1 MKKLNKMIQIKCE
14 CSETVD
20 WHELK
25 EFQGG
30 LKKREATDYEKMK
43 TSILKYGWS
52 FVVYYWFD
60 GKTKWILDGHNRK
73 KCLEMFE
80 QDGYFIPPIP
90 AIEVKAK
97 SRAEAKQK
105 LLRLNSTYG
114 TMDASSVLEF
124 VDGDFELA
132 FDEISLPSGI
142 IDFSEGEEIAET
154 EGDDEAPEVDE
165 KSEPVSKLGEMYELG
180 NSILMCGDSTD
191 AEDVARLMGGIKA
204 DMVFTDP
211 PYGMKKENEGVANDN
226 LNFDDLLEF
235 NKKWIALSFEH
246 LKDVGS
252 WYCWGI
258 DEPLMDIYSNILK
271 PMAKENKVTF
281 RNLLTWDKGS
291 GQGENSEDYRMY
303 AIADEKCLFVMA
315 GGQGFNTNADNYFE
329 GWEPIRDYLLNS
341 RLAMGWDVP
350 TMKRIVGHSDLSRDH
365 WTSKSQFNMPT
376 REVYDKLKAEAER
389 QRKER
394 GIEND
399 AFKREYDDIKREYDD
414 IKREYDDIKREYDDI
429 KREYYATRA
438 YFNNTDEIKNN
449 VWKFKRTSGEE
460 RESAG
465 GHATPKPI
473 DLCARAINTSSRKGE
488 TVLDLFGGSGSTL
501 IACEKLERKC
511 RMLELEPKWCDVIR
525 RRYTKWAKENGKPI
539 TSGCLE

>member
-1 MKKLNKMIQIKCE
+1 MRSIKTISIKCE
-14 CSETVD
+14 TKDYLD
-20 WHELK
+20 WHNIT

-30 LKKREATDYEKMK
+30 LKIRDEADIEKAK

-52 FVVYYWFD
+52 FPFFVWVS
-60 GKTKWILDGHNRK
+60 GKTNYCLDGHARIK
-73 KCLEMFE
+73 VLKALEE
-80 QDGYFIPPIP
+80 EGYLIPELPVVYIQ
-90 AIEVKAK
+90 AK
-97 SRAEAKQK
+97 NKTEAKQK
-105 LLRLNSTYG
+105 LLRLNSNFGHFTKE
-114 TMDASSVLEF
+114 SVLEF
-124 VDGDFELA
+124 AEDIELN
-132 FDEISLPSGI
+132 FDEIALPDSV
-142 IDFSEGEEIAET
+142 IDFTDQSGEIAET

-165 KSEPVSKLGEMYELG
+165 KSEPVSKRGEMYELG
-180 NSILMCGDSTD
+180 NSILMCGDSTN
-191 AEDVARLMGGIKA
+191 AEDVARLMGGEKA

-226 LNFDDLLEF
+226 LNYDDLLEF

-271 PMAKENKVTF
+271 PMAKENKITF

-315 GGQGFNTNADNYFE
+315 GVQGFNTNADNYFE

-350 TMKRIVGHSDLSRDH
+350 TMKRIVGHSDLFRDH

-376 REVYDKLKAEAER
+376 REVYDKMKAEAER
-389 QRKER
+389 QRKEK
-394 GIEND
+394 GIDND
-399 AFKREYDDIKREYDD
+399 AFKREYDD

-449 VWKFKRTSGEE
+449 VWKFKRTSTEE

-511 RMLELEPKWCDVIR
+511 RMIELEPKWCDVIR
-525 RRYTKWAKENGKPI
+525 KRYTKWCLANNRPL